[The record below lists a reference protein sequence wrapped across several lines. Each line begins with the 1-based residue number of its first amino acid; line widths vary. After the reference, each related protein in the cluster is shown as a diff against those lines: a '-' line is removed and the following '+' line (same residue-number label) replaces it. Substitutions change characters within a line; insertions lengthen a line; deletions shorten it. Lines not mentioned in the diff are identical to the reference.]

1 VPVVWWAA
9 VRRFVVTFAMVA
21 ATEAGLAVETGAA
34 AMVVVHPD
42 GSVTVFRDDLFQF
55 LPFLGK

>member
-1 VPVVWWAA
+1 VPVDWWAA

-34 AMVVVHPD
+34 AAVVHPD
-42 GSVTVFRDDLFQF
+42 GSVTVFRGDLFQF

>member
-1 VPVVWWAA
+1 

-34 AMVVVHPD
+34 AAVVHPD
-42 GSVTVFRDDLFQF
+42 GSVTVFRGDLFQF

>member
-1 VPVVWWAA
+1 M
-9 VRRFVVTFAMVA
+9 TFAMA
-21 ATEAGLAVETGAA
+21 TATEAGLAVETGAA
-34 AMVVVHPD
+34 AVVVVHPD